1 MRKRRRKRTLW
12 WIIGIVAFIVVAG
25 VLSVAANGGF
35 HREKEITV
43 GTIGPDVQVWQ
54 HIAKSKE
61 AKQAG
66 LKIRVKSFTDPIGLN
81 KATASGEIDVNAFQS
96 WSYLQAFNK
105 ENKKQPLAALG
116 TTYLEPMGIY
126 SDRYKDIKEVPDGAT
141 VAIANNPANT
151 ARGLLLLQQAGLI
164 KLKKGFGTT
173 SGTNMI
179 ASNPKNL
186 HFKEI
191 DDTTGPRVLKS
202 TDLVLIGNT
211 IALTGHLNVL
221 KDSIYHEQVGQS
233 TKDNI
238 NVLATAEKNKNNAN
252 YKKLVALY
260 HNKQI
265 QEWINKKYQGTKV
278 EVNKPLS
285 YLEQTK

>member
-1 MRKRRRKRTLW
+1 MRKKRRRKIW
-12 WIIGIVAFIVVAG
+12 WWVIGIIVV
-25 VLSVAANGGF
+25 LAAAVGLGFASNGGPLGN
-35 HREKEITV
+35 KEITI

-66 LKIRVKSFTDPIGLN
+66 LKIRVKDFTDPVALN
-81 KATASGEIDVNAFQS
+81 KATANGQIDVNAFQS
-96 WSYLQAFNK
+96 WSYLQAYNK
-105 ENKKQPLAALG
+105 ENKNGQLAALG

-126 SDRYKDIKEVPDGAT
+126 SDRYKKISQVPDGAT

-151 ARGLLLLQQAGLI
+151 ARGLLLLQSAGLI
-164 KLKKGFGTT
+164 KLKKSFGAT
-173 SGTNMI
+173 SGTNEI
-179 ASNPKNL
+179 AANPKHL
-186 HFKEI
+186 KFKEI

-221 KDSIYHEQVGQS
+221 KDSIYHEKVDQS

-238 NVLATAEKNKNNAN
+238 NVLATAEKNRNNAR
-252 YKKLVALY
+252 YKKLVTLY
-260 HNKQI
+260 HNHQI
-265 QEWINKKYQGTKV
+265 QQWINKKYQGTKV
-278 EVNKPLS
+278 NVQKPLS
-285 YLEQTK
+285 YLEK

>member
-1 MRKRRRKRTLW
+1 MRERRRKRTLW
-12 WIIGIVAFIVVAG
+12 WIIGIVVVLFAAG
-25 VLSVAANGGF
+25 VLSIGVNGGF
-35 HREKEITV
+35 AGKKEITV

-54 HIAKSKE
+54 HIADSKQ

-66 LKIRVKSFTDPIGLN
+66 VKIRVKSFTDPVGLN

-96 WSYLQAFNK
+96 WSYLQAYNK
-105 ENKKQPLAALG
+105 QNKQQQLAALG

-126 SDRYKDIKEVPDGAT
+126 SDRYKKIKDIPDGAT

-151 ARGLLLLQQAGLI
+151 ARGLRLLQSAGLI
-164 KLKKGFGTT
+164 KLKKGFGAT

-179 ASNPKNL
+179 AANPKNL
-186 HFKEI
+186 QFKEI

-221 KDSIYHEQVGQS
+221 KDSIYHEQVDQS

-238 NVLATAEKNKNNAN
+238 NVLATAKKSRNNAN
-252 YKKLVALY
+252 YQKLVTLY
-260 HNKQI
+260 HNRQI
-265 QEWINKKYQGTKV
+265 QSWINKKYQGTKV
-278 EVNKPLS
+278 EVDKPLT
-285 YLEQTK
+285 YLEH

>member
-1 MRKRRRKRTLW
+1 MRKRRKKRTLW
-12 WIIGIVAFIVVAG
+12 WIIGIVVVLIVAG
-25 VLSVAANGGF
+25 GLSVGANGGF
-35 HREKEITV
+35 GSSKEITV
-43 GTIGPDVQVWQ
+43 GTIGPDVQIWQ
-54 HIAKSKE
+54 HIAKSKQ

-66 LKIRVKSFTDPIGLN
+66 LKIRVKSFTDPIALN
-81 KATASGEIDVNAFQS
+81 KATATGEVDVNAFQS
-96 WSYLQAFNK
+96 WSYLETYNK
-105 ENKKQPLAALG
+105 QNKKQQLAALG

-126 SDRYKDIKEVPDGAT
+126 SDRYKSIKDVPDGAT

-151 ARGLLLLQQAGLI
+151 ARGLLLLQSAGLI
-164 KLKKGFGTT
+164 KLKKGFNAT

-186 HFKEI
+186 QFKEI

-221 KDSIYHEQVGQS
+221 KDSIYHEKVGQS
-233 TKDNI
+233 TKNNI
-238 NVLATAEKNKNNAN
+238 NVIATAKKSRNNAN
-252 YKKLVALY
+252 YKKLVKLY
-260 HNKQI
+260 HDKQI
-265 QEWINKKYQGTKV
+265 QAWINKKYQGTKV

-285 YLEQTK
+285 YLEH

>member
-1 MRKRRRKRTLW
+1 MRRKRKKRLLW
-12 WIIGIVAFIVVAG
+12 WIFAVVAILVIG
-25 VLSVAANGGF
+25 GGLSLASNGGPLGK
-35 HREKEITV
+35 KEITL

-54 HIAKSKE
+54 HIAKSKQ
-61 AKQAG
+61 AKEAG
-66 LKIRVKSFTDPIGLN
+66 LKIRVKSFTDPVALN
-81 KATASGEIDVNAFQS
+81 KATANGEIDVNAFQS
-96 WSYLQAFNK
+96 WSYLQTYNK
-105 ENKKQPLAALG
+105 ENKKAQLAALG

-126 SDRYKDIKEVPDGAT
+126 SDRYHKLSEVPDGAT

-151 ARGLLLLQQAGLI
+151 ARGLLLLQSAGLI
-164 KLKKGFGTT
+164 KLKSGFNAT

-179 ASNPKNL
+179 ASNPHNL
-186 HFKEI
+186 KFKEI

-221 KDSIYHEQVGQS
+221 KDSIYHEKVNQT
-233 TKDNI
+233 TKNNI
-238 NVLATAEKNKNNAN
+238 NVLATAKKNRNNKS
-252 YKKLVALY
+252 YKKLVTLY

-265 QEWINKKYQGTKV
+265 QEWITKKYQGTKV

-285 YLEQTK
+285 YLEK